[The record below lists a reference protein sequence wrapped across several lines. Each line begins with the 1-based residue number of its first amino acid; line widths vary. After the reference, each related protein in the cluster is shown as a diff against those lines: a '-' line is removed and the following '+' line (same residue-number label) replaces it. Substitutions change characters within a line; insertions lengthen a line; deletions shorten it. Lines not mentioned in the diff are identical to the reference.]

1 MRVCNSVLIDPDL
14 HDSDTDWLGWNPSW
28 YYSDEG
34 FNQKEVDKI
43 KQLKDVYTFK
53 RGTTFGK
60 SSETTD
66 SNTRESEIFWIQEN
80 RETEWIYNRI
90 SWHVNK
96 ANREQWRFELHSM
109 EQIQYSRYV
118 GSDVLTIK
126 DKLGL
131 RSHRDNNQQDGHY
144 DWHTDIGKGGR
155 SNRKISVVVQLVNK
169 RKYSGGKLLTWD
181 GNGEIQ
187 HGQAEGSIVIFPSFI
202 LHKVT
207 PVTTGTRESLVVWC
221 HGPTFR

>member
-1 MRVCNSVLIDPDL
+1 MGVVFMRVCNSVLIDPDL
-14 HDSDTDWLGWNPSW
+14 HDSDSDWLGWNPSW

-109 EQIQYSRYV
+109 IMK
-118 GSDVLTIK
+118 VLTM
-126 DKLGL
+126 LCTEC
-131 RSHRDNNQQDGHY
+131 H
-144 DWHTDIGKGGR
+144 
-155 SNRKISVVVQLVNK
+155 
-169 RKYSGGKLLTWD
+169 
-181 GNGEIQ
+181 
-187 HGQAEGSIVIFPSFI
+187 
-202 LHKVT
+202 
-207 PVTTGTRESLVVWC
+207 SLA
-221 HGPTFR
+221 